1 MFKNLIMYT
10 FLNIIFYMIG
20 ENRFLN
26 YVLINFF
33 ILTDAEYCK

>member
-1 MFKNLIMYT
+1 
-10 FLNIIFYMIG
+10 MIG

-33 ILTDAEYCK
+33 ILTDIGNKFSLEVF